1 MLTQKIRGLFIQLR
15 NQIPGNIIFSIIF
28 MIILF
33 VPMIEDVLK
42 ASPISSESF
51 VGKEQLL
58 SSIGN
63 IKFHVLGDRYFKGVI
78 NGYDNWIIYTGENS
92 LNDFQNTHQFTA
104 DKIKSVRKRLK
115 NLCATLTKNEI
126 KLIVLIPPNKNTIYP
141 EYMPAEIPQINK
153 KSRLDQ
159 VMSVWKDT
167 GDCQV
172 IDLRNTL
179 LKAKTKNKVYNSTDS
194 HWTDYGAFLAY
205 QQLLQILKYDFP
217 SVIIRPISDYEL
229 RSEIFHGDLTSTFG
243 YFDVQES
250 AVKIEPAFKTNYVIR
265 TFDTSPGIRDTVF
278 TYVDDPALPVAIIYR
293 DSFFSTLIK
302 FVAENFREAYY
313 FWSYKIDFEAVK
325 AKKPD
330 YLILEVTERYLETAI
345 FSLPE

>member
-1 MLTQKIRGLFIQLR
+1 MLSLKIRGVFIRLR
-15 NQIPGNIIFSIIF
+15 TQVLGNILFSIF
-28 MIILF
+28 FLIILF
-33 VPMIEDVLK
+33 VPMIEDIIK

-58 SSIGN
+58 SSMGN

-92 LNDFQNTHQFTA
+92 LNDYQNTHPFTA
-104 DKIKSVRKRLK
+104 DKIKSIRKRLK
-115 NLCATLTKNEI
+115 NLCATTTKNDI
-126 KLIVLIPPNKNTIYP
+126 KLLILIPPNKNTIYP

-159 VMSVWKDT
+159 VMSVWENTD
-167 GDCQV
+167 DCQV

-179 LKAKTKNKVYNSTDS
+179 LEAKTKNKVYNSTDS

-205 QQLLQILKYDFP
+205 KQLAQIFRYDFP
-217 SVIIRPISDYEL
+217 SVKVRSISDYEL
-229 RSEIFHGDLTSTFG
+229 RSVIFHGDLTSTFG

-250 AVKIEPAFKTNYVIR
+250 AVRFEPAFEINYIVR
-265 TFDTSPGIRDTVF
+265 TFDTSPGIRDTVI
-278 TYVDDPALPVAIIYR
+278 TYADDPTLPVAIIYR
-293 DSFFSTLIK
+293 DSFFTALIK

-325 AKKPD
+325 ANKPD